1 MSDNNKSIIAYYDI
15 LDGTSPAIPVRYC
28 LFPIGIQRIN
38 NGVTDRF
45 SKCIK
50 KRRSLQV
57 GEIEDLFQ
65 THLASWQ
72 SSG

>member
-50 KRRSLQV
+50 KKQKP
-57 GEIEDLFQ
+57 
-65 THLASWQ
+65 ASE
-72 SSG
+72 